1 MTTLFD
7 DLNLV
12 LKAISDVLTAGVA
25 IIAFSLFINSLTFKI
40 RDAVTNTFTLL
51 LFTVVVIFGTDA
63 FFTVVNSADLLI
75 KDRIAL
81 SIWIVNDLG

>member
-40 RDAVTNTFTLL
+40 RDAITNTFTLL
-51 LFTVVVIFGTDA
+51 L
-63 FFTVVNSADLLI
+63 LQ
-75 KDRIAL
+75 
-81 SIWIVNDLG
+81 WW